1 MHGRI
6 VGGLRDVLVLP
17 TLPRE
22 NSSSGIHFSSQ
33 ISKFALRTVVVAA
46 TATVSDEQCCS
57 GDDWHIKKVK
67 MHDIAG
73 LRLVLI
79 STLIRC

>member
-1 MHGRI
+1 MDSHMH
-6 VGGLRDVLVLP
+6 VESNL
-17 TLPRE
+17 
-22 NSSSGIHFSSQ
+22 SSGTYIFLKP

-46 TATVSDEQCCS
+46 TATVSDEQCSS

-79 STLIRC
+79 SILSHC